1 MDDTLQIVASL
12 AGKFGPYLFA
22 VLVTL
27 FVVKPALV
35 AYIESTKGDFDR
47 KTTQSSAKL
56 WIFVGSSVVAI
67 VLILSGSI
75 WWWKHATRN
84 MVIFTGRIVAVED
97 QIRILSTDLF
107 ILDTSMKLSPFI
119 SQSSDANNPSQDE
132 MGESTLIREVSFAT
146 WNEKPFSDTKTF
158 HLYLVKPDDPT
169 HDRRPVVI
177 EYTTDDEPVYEIV
190 TRKGKYYLERFYPKT
205 GRDSVRMEWD
215 RFATIFQAS
224 AQDNSY
230 NPDSRVVAAK
240 EIENATS
247 GESVRKMETII
258 EDLQEERTGAGGK
271 AYLLETISGGDG
283 ETVEKYMMSYTE
295 REPFAVTVL
304 DLTHHTDEEV
314 SSAAKALLDRFDL
327 DSFVGREIA
336 SEELIRQVRA
346 GEILTRFSE
355 DSIQEL
361 VGKGLIPKGTVLEPQ
376 IMLIPTASA
385 DGDRYYVKATWEGEG
400 EVFQCLTKLFNEEL
414 LAERTLRQEHQVM
427 KQLGGRRYVYWY
439 SKNWALYI
447 AHKIRQCGGNA
458 IFVDGIKFEPCVN
471 C

>member
-1 MDDTLQIVASL
+1 MALPILVLSSVSGPLASKKQVATQLSRFCLMPRLQLQALLITPGTGPMDDTLQIVASL

-215 RFATIFQAS
+215 RFATIFQ
-224 AQDNSY
+224 DLWL
-230 NPDSRVVAAK
+230 D
-240 EIENATS
+240 ATYVKVREA
-247 GESVRKMETII
+247 GRIVSV
-258 EDLQEERTGAGGK
+258 
-271 AYLLETISGGDG
+271 
-283 ETVEKYMMSYTE
+283 
-295 REPFAVTVL
+295 AVTVAVAVN
-304 DLTHHTDEEV
+304 DQGPGH
-314 SSAAKALLDRFDL
+314 
-327 DSFVGREIA
+327 
-336 SEELIRQVRA
+336 
-346 GEILTRFSE
+346 
-355 DSIQEL
+355 
-361 VGKGLIPKGTVLEPQ
+361 
-376 IMLIPTASA
+376 
-385 DGDRYYVKATWEGEG
+385 GDRRV
-400 EVFQCLTKLFNEEL
+400 
-414 LAERTLRQEHQVM
+414 
-427 KQLGGRRYVYWY
+427 
-439 SKNWALYI
+439 
-447 AHKIRQCGGNA
+447 
-458 IFVDGIKFEPCVN
+458 
-471 C
+471 

>member
-1 MDDTLQIVASL
+1 MPAEGRRVVSAFVATAFAQEDADSAKAQWRQVADQL
-12 AGKFGPYLFA
+12 RPKVPKLA
-22 VLVTL
+22 VLMDEAEHDVL
-27 FVVKPALV
+27 
-35 AYIESTKGDFDR
+35 AYMTFPKEHRQKLHST
-47 KTTQSSAKL
+47 
-56 WIFVGSSVVAI
+56 
-67 VLILSGSI
+67 
-75 WWWKHATRN
+75 
-84 MVIFTGRIVAVED
+84 
-97 QIRILSTDLF
+97 
-107 ILDTSMKLSPFI
+107 
-119 SQSSDANNPSQDE
+119 NP
-132 MGESTLIREVSFAT
+132 
-146 WNEKPFSDTKTF
+146 
-158 HLYLVKPDDPT
+158 
-169 HDRRPVVI
+169 
-177 EYTTDDEPVYEIV
+177 
-190 TRKGKYYLERFYPKT
+190 
-205 GRDSVRMEWD
+205 
-215 RFATIFQAS
+215 S

-447 AHKIRQCGGNA
+447 AHEIRQCGGNA